1 MLSHKANFA
10 RGWIL
15 AALFLL
21 LGQTRLLGQEILAE
35 DSTRIVHGLLTHH
48 VEAGFNAL
56 GAGLE
61 YRYQWFP
68 FLSSDVMASLSKPG
82 VAFGVTFSPMWIFFL
97 QGVVGAGS
105 YEAAVA
111 TDGPPPFK
119 PTYLYGWNAGFRFP
133 LAPKKTRVYF
143 IFAFGQL
150 KYVENHYHYNGGG
163 FLIGP
168 PPTALYR
175 TETRVAEVFS
185 IGLGM
190 SF

>member
-1 MLSHKANFA
+1 MLLLRADIA
-10 RGWIL
+10 RFRIL

-21 LGQTRLLGQEILAE
+21 LGQTKLLGQDIPTA
-35 DSTRIVHGLLTHH
+35 DSTGIVHGLLTHH
-48 VEAGFNAL
+48 VEAGFNAI

-61 YRYQWFP
+61 YRYQWIP
-68 FLSSDVMASLSKPG
+68 FLSTDAMASLSKAG
-82 VAFGVTFSPMWIFFL
+82 VALGVTFSPMWIFFL

-105 YEAAVA
+105 YEEAVA
-111 TDGPPPFK
+111 TDGPPAFK
-119 PTYLYGWNAGFRFP
+119 PTYLYGWNAGFHFP
-133 LAPKKTRVYF
+133 LAPKKTRLYF

-150 KYVENHYHYNGGG
+150 NYVQDHYHYNGGG

-185 IGLGM
+185 IGLGL